1 MSVSTVR
8 VGTEIVDCRGMVL
21 LRGYLSESIR
31 WQYKPDGKSLAD
43 PDLSEQ
49 IG

>member
-8 VGTEIVDCRGMVL
+8 IGTEIVHCRGNGVIKGVFK
-21 LRGYLSESIR
+21 RINQV
-31 WQYKPDGKSLAD
+31 QYKPDGKSLAD